1 MISLQENGEDVY
13 DYYDDSW
20 PEEDYYDDDY
30 YYDDYYE
37 EAYDYDDYH
46 ENEDENM
53 IARKKNSGTGTK
65 NTLVREKRQ
74 QAQVENK
81 FNRKEVHDTKL

>member
-1 MISLQENGEDVY
+1 MY

-20 PEEDYYDDDY
+20 SEEDFYDDD

-37 EAYDYDDYH
+37 EAYDYEDYH

-53 IARKKNSGTGTK
+53 IARKKNSASFSINPK
-65 NTLVREKRQ
+65 SISSLLKM
-74 QAQVENK
+74 
-81 FNRKEVHDTKL
+81 